1 MHWTQQQRFSSVR
14 PSVISGHELSR
25 TIYIDGNYVA
35 EQEAKVSVFDR
46 GFLFGDGI
54 YEVTAVI
61 EGKLIDNDLHLA
73 RLERSLKE
81 ISIPLPLPL
90 DQIVE
95 VQQQLR
101 DRNGLVEGVVYLQ
114 VTRGAADRDF
124 GFADDMKPSFVA
136 FTQAKNLVNANSVK
150 NGVAVDIV
158 PDNRWARRD
167 IKTVMLLGQVLAKK
181 SAKAKGFHEAWLV
194 EDGFV
199 TEGASS
205 TAFILTKDNVLVTR
219 PNSHS
224 VLPGCTKRAVM
235 KIAEEE
241 RLQIEE
247 RLFTVEEA
255 LEAREAFLTSASS
268 LITPV
273 VRIAD
278 RIIGDGKPGPLTT
291 RLQTI
296 YLELALTN

>member
-1 MHWTQQQRFSSVR
+1 VT
-14 PSVISGHELSR
+14 R
-25 TIYIDGNYVA
+25 TIYINGEYVA
-35 EQEAKVSVFDR
+35 EDEAKVSVFDR

-61 EGKLIDNDLHLA
+61 DGKLVDNELHLA

-81 ISIPLPLPL
+81 ISIPMPLPVS
-90 DQIVE
+90 DIVK
-95 VQQQLR
+95 VQQELR
-101 DRNGLVEGVVYLQ
+101 ERNGLTEGVIYLQ
-114 VTRGAADRDF
+114 VTRGEADRDF
-124 GFADDMKPSFVA
+124 GYAADMKPNFIA
-136 FTQAKNLVNANSVK
+136 FTQNKNLVNANSVK
-150 NGVAVDIV
+150 NGVAVDVV

-181 SAKAKGFHEAWLV
+181 TVKANGFHEAWLV

-205 TAFILTKDNVLVTR
+205 TAFILTRDNVIVTR

-241 RLQIEE
+241 NLKLEE

-255 LEAREAFLTSASS
+255 VEAQEAFLTSASS
-268 LITPV
+268 LVTPV
-273 VRIAD
+273 IRIGD
-278 RIIGDGKPGPLTT
+278 RTISDGKPGPVTR
-291 RLQTI
+291 RLQAI
-296 YLELALTN
+296 YLEMARN